1 MRSLLTDQINVCIP
15 AAAQTAVNNYR
26 SSANILFCLFGQNCR
41 LLCVGQSDLGG
52 CAGHGDLPALLDVIL
67 LRLHEQSGR
76 RHVHVQLEPP
86 DEGSLQHL
94 DD

>member
-26 SSANILFCLFGQNCR
+26 SSANILFCQNCR
-41 LLCVGQSDLGG
+41 LLCVGQSDPSG
-52 CAGHGDLPALLDVIL
+52 CAGHGDLPALLNVIL
-67 LRLHEQSGR
+67 LRLHEQSG
-76 RHVHVQLEPP
+76 HVHVQLEPR
-86 DEGSLQHL
+86 DEGSLQDL

>member
-1 MRSLLTDQINVCIP
+1 M
-15 AAAQTAVNNYR
+15 
-26 SSANILFCLFGQNCR
+26 CR
-41 LLCVGQSDLGG
+41 LKSDLSGS
-52 CAGHGDLPALLDVIL
+52 AGHGDLPALLNVIL

-76 RHVHVQLEPP
+76 CHVHVQLEPR